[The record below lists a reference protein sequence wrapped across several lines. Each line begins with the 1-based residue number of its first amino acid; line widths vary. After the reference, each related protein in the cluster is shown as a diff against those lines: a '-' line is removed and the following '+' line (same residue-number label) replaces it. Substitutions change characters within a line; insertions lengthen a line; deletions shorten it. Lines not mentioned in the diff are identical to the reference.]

1 MAYQNK
7 KLRLE
12 QVDEQLKELRKIEL
26 DKPPSGWINAIR
38 TAISMSAKQ
47 LAKRLQI
54 SQQALSNLEKREVE
68 ETITIGKL
76 REIGN
81 ALNLKLVYSF
91 IPDNSLESMIDEQAN
106 KLARKI
112 VMRTSLQMEI
122 EDQRVEDKKLKK
134 SIDQRAKEIARK
146 MPMNLWD

>member
-1 MAYQNK
+1 
-7 KLRLE
+7 
-12 QVDEQLKELRKIEL
+12 
-26 DKPPSGWINAIR
+26 
-38 TAISMSAKQ
+38 
-47 LAKRLQI
+47 
-54 SQQALSNLEKREVE
+54 
-68 ETITIGKL
+68 
-76 REIGN
+76 
-81 ALNLKLVYSF
+81 
-91 IPDNSLESMIDEQAN
+91 MIDEQAN